1 MHGERD
7 SSCGFCN
14 GVAGVLCCPSLRLI
28 HILCQWCCLQTTVIF
43 QTAVL
48 QATSSK
54 GGKKRN
60 YHRHESS
67 IASSRVLG
75 IHFSVWKLSFLR
87 HFNQVQVLERKNMK
101 VPISRS
107 FLALCQLFIIC
118 EMADVAHGYYR
129 TQRRFSDDVDWSYT
143 ETLNQNSWGKRYPS
157 CNSAKQSPI
166 NIDEGF
172 TQVSVNFQKLKFE
185 GWEKET
191 SETTYIHNNGK
202 TVEIN
207 LNDDYYVS
215 GGGLKTR
222 YKAGKIAFH
231 WGKCNASSDGSE
243 HSLEGHKFPLEM
255 QVFCFEAEKF
265 EDIEDAMKDNGRLT
279 ALSILF
285 EIGLE
290 DNENYNA
297 IINGVNSVSRF
308 GKNAALEP
316 FSMLSLL
323 PNSTDKYYIYNGS
336 LTTPPCTEKVE
347 WIVFKDT
354 VSISEIQLEMFC
366 EVLTMQQAGYAMLMD
381 YLLNNFREL
390 QYQYTGQVF
399 SSYTG
404 KEEIHT
410 SICSSEPQN
419 VQADPKN
426 YTSILVMWERPRAV
440 YDSFIERYA
449 VFYQRLEGEDQTKH
463 EHLTDGDQDMGA
475 IINDLTDN
483 ASYVVQV
490 VAVCSNGLYGRHSDQ
505 LIVDMPLDDPEID
518 PVIDFSD
525 TEDATDESEVTNV
538 VSEKTETVRP
548 TTVAHESEKKTRSN
562 NAVTKDYS
570 VESYVEVNTKNTPE
584 TEETY
589 SLASETSATD
599 RLAVFYPQTKTVTS
613 AAEQD
618 ITFTEPG
625 EMLEGYDTSTS
636 FQHEDDI
643 FTDTETGPQATAI
656 SPPKFTT
663 TSPDANAMPYVME
676 VSEDIE
682 TPSTHDA
689 VGMFPV
695 NLNNTVVTAIYPED
709 VANSASYEISPKTAP
724 PVSSDVPSGGEIYY
738 SPTRDEDTRHVSTPY
753 TSGEMVFQG
762 TSFPKSS
769 LSPTSEVLLYSTSS
783 GPGVQQPSTSA
794 GSDVLSQ
801 TTQPVFNGEISL
813 QTTSG
818 SLLSDIFLHSDP
830 ALIDTQMLNQATP
843 VASDY
848 PSSLHVTPVFPSV
861 DLLLQP
867 TLPSSRDVLSE
878 SHTAP
883 TVDLF
888 LTSIGFSQRDVFQQA
903 TPEADRVPLHAT
915 LMLSDGDL
923 FLQPTLTFSSS
934 MSSAQATLA
943 LTETSVFDSKT
954 ETFSKSKIGSSDSVL
969 SHATSM
975 TKADTLLMPTLT
987 LSSDT
992 RPLQTLPDSPGTS
1005 LLFSDSDWRFLQVTK
1020 SFTSASEHKTAMFSS
1035 FDSPL
1040 KSVPL
1045 SSDVT
1050 LTVATPT
1057 FTDRELLVSSAVGSS
1072 ESQIV
1077 GQTNHALVYAES
1089 VLTGD
1094 MFSQLPHAS
1103 KGVTLLQVPVFTS
1116 ILKLTTPDSTRVL
1129 HTDSRNQIN
1138 PSHYSSTPFLLQDTL
1153 LPYSSDT
1160 ASLMGHVA
1168 ATDALAD
1175 STANFSDSS
1184 PNDASAGPAT
1194 LALQP
1199 MLSLQ
1204 TVFSTSIE
1212 LLLQGTSVTLSTEE
1226 LLQAPIFTLNSKA
1239 VLDPVS
1245 TLSSDTVPH
1254 VSDRGLKDSE
1264 AFLHDASTGVFS
1276 QMYSTVV
1283 PDVKYQASTLHATSP
1298 PTIGSVPP
1306 APCKCVSSCR
1316 VLIEDPAQNA
1326 AGVTSADGSVWFAL
1340 SDSIIHRQPT
1350 SYQTV
1355 WQHYSTP
1362 GSLLHELPIVS
1373 TPVLSIEDVSVLPT
1387 KYLGT
1392 VSSISSLGKNEVF
1405 SSDVPAPVFP
1415 VSELHLSVDSV
1426 SDTHISITAATANC
1440 KSPITLISLATPSYP
1455 HSVLS
1460 ATVSPDIELTPPV
1473 TEDDQ
1478 FVSNASSP
1486 TLELEQEKARQ
1497 TATTTRD
1504 QSRQNVTSE
1513 LITRSYAK
1521 MATSKALAT
1530 LDPTLNEN
1538 YDLKLTLAS
1547 DTLYGKQH
1555 SSPFPFENDD
1565 RFEEK
1570 STTKDS
1576 TTWTL
1581 GNTDEESGSGQ
1592 GTSESLNDNETSS
1605 DFSIPDYTDRESE
1618 GTADAEASNSSH
1630 ESRIGFAE
1638 SVEKEKRAIVPLLVV
1653 SSLTFLCLMVL
1664 VGILIYWRKCFQT
1677 AHFYLEDNTSPRVI
1691 TTPST
1696 PILPNSDDVE
1706 AIPVKKFPKHVADL
1720 HNTNRFTEEFGILK
1734 ELYEEIQ
1741 NCTVDLGITSDNSNH
1756 PDNKNKNRYIN
1767 IVAYDHSRVKLAPLL
1782 EKDGSHSDYINA
1794 NYVDGFNRQK
1804 AYIAAQGPLKS
1815 TAEDFW
1821 RMIWEHN
1828 VGVIVMIT
1836 NLVEKGRRKCDQY
1849 WPLENNEEY
1858 GCFLVSVKSTKA
1870 MAYYTQRHFTVR
1882 NTKIKKG
1889 SQKGRHI
1896 ERTVIQY
1903 HYTQWPDM
1911 GVPEY
1916 TLPVLTFVQKSSA
1929 ARTTEMGP
1937 VVVHCSAGVGRTG
1950 TFIVL
1955 DSMLQQ
1961 IKNQGSVNIL
1971 GFLKHIRTQRNYL
1984 VQTEEQYVFIH
1995 DTLVEAILSKET
2007 EVAASHIHS
2016 YVNTLL
2022 TPGPSGKT
2030 RLEKQFKFLS
2040 QPNAKQCDYSTALK
2054 QCNRDKNR
2062 SASLIPVERSRV
2074 ILPSESGEGTDY
2086 INASY
2091 IMGYH
2096 QSSEFIITQQP
2107 LSNTTKDFWR
2117 MIWDHNAQIIVM
2129 LPDNQSLAEG
2139 ECVYWPSK
2147 EEPMSCET
2155 FTVTLI
2161 GEDHVCLSN
2170 EEKLVVQDFILEATQ
2185 DDYVL
2190 EVRQYQSPKWP
2201 NPDSPMSK
2209 TFELIN
2215 LIKEEAVTRDG
2226 PMIVHDG
2233 YGGITAGTFCAL
2245 TTLVHQLENENS
2257 VDVYQVAKMINLMRP
2272 GVFTDIDQ
2280 YQFLYNAILSLVNT
2294 REDEKAILSAD
2305 NNGTILGDGSN
2316 TAESLE
2322 SLV

>member
-1 MHGERD
+1 
-7 SSCGFCN
+7 
-14 GVAGVLCCPSLRLI
+14 
-28 HILCQWCCLQTTVIF
+28 
-43 QTAVL
+43 
-48 QATSSK
+48 
-54 GGKKRN
+54 
-60 YHRHESS
+60 
-67 IASSRVLG
+67 
-75 IHFSVWKLSFLR
+75 
-87 HFNQVQVLERKNMK
+87 MK
-101 VPISRS
+101 VSISRS
-107 FLALCQLFIIC
+107 FLALCQLLIIC

-143 ETLNQNSWGKRYPS
+143 ETLNQNNWGKRYPS
-157 CNSAKQSPI
+157 CNGAMQSPI
-166 NIDEGF
+166 NIEEDF
-172 TQVSVNFQKLKFE
+172 TQVNVNFQKLKFE

-191 SETTYIHNNGK
+191 SETAYIHNNGK

-231 WGKCNASSDGSE
+231 WGRCNASSDGSE

-255 QVFCFEAEKF
+255 QVFCFEEGAF
-265 EDIEDAMKDNGRLT
+265 ENIEDAMKDNGKLT

-297 IINGVNSVSRF
+297 VINGVNSVSRF

-323 PNSTDKYYIYNGS
+323 PNSTDKYYMYNGS

-354 VSISEIQLEMFC
+354 VTISEIQLEMFC

-381 YLLNNFREL
+381 YLQNNFREL
-390 QYQYTGQVF
+390 QYQYRGQVF

-404 KEEIHT
+404 KEEVHASADGRT
-410 SICSSEPQN
+410 NENHYEEFCSSEPQN
-419 VQADPKN
+419 VQADTKN

-475 IINDLTDN
+475 IINDLTHN
-483 ASYVVQV
+483 TSYVIQV
-490 VAVCSNGLYGRHSDQ
+490 VAVCSNAQYGKHSDQ
-505 LIVDMPLDDPEID
+505 LIVDIPLDDPEID
-518 PVIDFSD
+518 PVIDFND
-525 TEDATDESEVTNV
+525 TEDATDEFETTSDTPVTNTENLPNV

-548 TTVAHESEKKTRSN
+548 TTAAYESEKKTRSN
-562 NAVTKDYS
+562 NVVTKDYS
-570 VESYVEVNTKNTPE
+570 VESYVEVSTRNAPE

-589 SLASETSATD
+589 SLTSETSATD

-613 AAEQD
+613 PAEED
-618 ITFTEPG
+618 IPFTEPG

-636 FQHEDDI
+636 FQHEDYI
-643 FTDTETGPQATAI
+643 FTDAETGPQATTI
-656 SPPKFTT
+656 SLPKFTT
-663 TSPDANAMPYVME
+663 TSPDANATPYVTE
-676 VSEDIE
+676 ASEDIE
-682 TPSTHDA
+682 TPSTQDA

-695 NLNNTVVTAIYPED
+695 NLNNTVVTANYSED
-709 VANSASYEISPKTAP
+709 EANYTSYEISPKTTDFDGDTFGNATAP
-724 PVSSDVPSGGEIYY
+724 PVSSEVPSGGEIRY
-738 SPTRDEDTRHVSTPY
+738 SDTRDEDTRYVTTPY
-753 TSGEMVFQG
+753 TSGEIVFQG

-769 LSPTSEVLLYSTSS
+769 LSPTSEVLLYSTSL

-794 GSDVLSQ
+794 ASEVLSQ
-801 TTQPVFNGEISL
+801 TTQPVFNG
-813 QTTSG
+813 
-818 SLLSDIFLHSDP
+818 
-830 ALIDTQMLNQATP
+830 
-843 VASDY
+843 
-848 PSSLHVTPVFPSV
+848 
-861 DLLLQP
+861 
-867 TLPSSRDVLSE
+867 
-878 SHTAP
+878 
-883 TVDLF
+883 
-888 LTSIGFSQRDVFQQA
+888 
-903 TPEADRVPLHAT
+903 
-915 LMLSDGDL
+915 
-923 FLQPTLTFSSS
+923 
-934 MSSAQATLA
+934 
-943 LTETSVFDSKT
+943 
-954 ETFSKSKIGSSDSVL
+954 
-969 SHATSM
+969 
-975 TKADTLLMPTLT
+975 
-987 LSSDT
+987 
-992 RPLQTLPDSPGTS
+992 
-1005 LLFSDSDWRFLQVTK
+1005 
-1020 SFTSASEHKTAMFSS
+1020 
-1035 FDSPL
+1035 
-1040 KSVPL
+1040 
-1045 SSDVT
+1045 
-1050 LTVATPT
+1050 
-1057 FTDRELLVSSAVGSS
+1057 
-1072 ESQIV
+1072 
-1077 GQTNHALVYAES
+1077 
-1089 VLTGD
+1089 
-1094 MFSQLPHAS
+1094 
-1103 KGVTLLQVPVFTS
+1103 
-1116 ILKLTTPDSTRVL
+1116 
-1129 HTDSRNQIN
+1129 
-1138 PSHYSSTPFLLQDTL
+1138 
-1153 LPYSSDT
+1153 
-1160 ASLMGHVA
+1160 
-1168 ATDALAD
+1168 
-1175 STANFSDSS
+1175 
-1184 PNDASAGPAT
+1184 
-1194 LALQP
+1194 
-1199 MLSLQ
+1199 
-1204 TVFSTSIE
+1204 VFSRMH
-1212 LLLQGTSVTLSTEE
+1212 
-1226 LLQAPIFTLNSKA
+1226 F
-1239 VLDPVS
+1239 
-1245 TLSSDTVPH
+1245 
-1254 VSDRGLKDSE
+1254 
-1264 AFLHDASTGVFS
+1264 
-1276 QMYSTVV
+1276 TVV
-1283 PDVKYQASTLHATSP
+1283 PDVKYQAAKLHTTSP
-1298 PTIGSVPP
+1298 PTPGNVPP
-1306 APCKCVSSCR
+1306 APCKCVSSCH
-1316 VLIEDPAQNA
+1316 VLIEDQAQSA
-1326 AGVTSADGSVWFAL
+1326 TGETSADGSVWFAV

-1350 SYQTV
+1350 SYQTA
-1355 WQHYSTP
+1355 WQHYSAATQLP
-1362 GSLLHELPIVS
+1362 PSSLPYGLPVDS
-1373 TPVLSIEDVSVLPT
+1373 TPVLSFEDVSVLPT

-1392 VSSISSLGKNEVF
+1392 ADSISSLGKNEVF
-1405 SSDVPAPVFP
+1405 PSDVRAPVFP
-1415 VSELHLSVDSV
+1415 VSEFHLSVDSDR
-1426 SDTHISITAATANC
+1426 DTYLSITAATANS
-1440 KSPITLISLATPSYP
+1440 KSPMTLISLATPSYP

-1460 ATVSPDIELTPPV
+1460 PTVNPDIELRPPV

-1478 FVSNASSP
+1478 FVSSASSP
-1486 TLELEQEKARQ
+1486 TLDKDSQEELEQEQARQ
-1497 TATTTRD
+1497 TSTTTRD
-1504 QSRQNVTSE
+1504 QSSQNVTSG
-1513 LITRSYAK
+1513 LITRPYAK
-1521 MATSKALAT
+1521 TTTGKALAT
-1530 LDPTLNEN
+1530 SDPTLTEN
-1538 YDLKLTLAS
+1538 YDLKLTPAS
-1547 DTLYGKQH
+1547 DTPYGKQH
-1555 SSPFPFENDD
+1555 SSSFPFENDNQTD

-1605 DFSIPDYTDRESE
+1605 DFSIPDYTDRDSE
-1618 GTADAEASNSSH
+1618 GTPDAEASNSSH
-1630 ESRIGFAE
+1630 ESRIGLAE
-1638 SVEKEKRAIVPLLVV
+1638 SVEKEKRAIFPLVV
-1653 SSLTFLCLMVL
+1653 VSTLTFLCLMVL
-1664 VGILIYWRKCFQT
+1664 VGILLYWRKCFQT
-1677 AHFYLEDNTSPRVI
+1677 AHFYLEDNTSPKVI

-1696 PILPNSDDVE
+1696 PILPVSDDVE

-1720 HNTNRFTEEFGILK
+1720 HNTNRFTEEFEILK

-1741 NCTVDLGITSDNSNH
+1741 TCTVDLGITSDNSNH
-1756 PDNKNKNRYIN
+1756 PNNKNKNRYVN
-1767 IVAYDHSRVKLAPLL
+1767 IVAYDHSRVKLAPL

-1794 NYVDGFNRQK
+1794 NYVDGFNKQK

-1858 GCFLVSVKSTKA
+1858 GCFLVTVKSTKA
-1870 MAYYTQRHFTVR
+1870 MACYTQRHFTVR

-1929 ARTTEMGP
+1929 ARTTDMGP

-1961 IKNQGSVNIL
+1961 IKNQGSVNVL

-2007 EVAASHIHS
+2007 EVAASHIHA

-2040 QPNAKQCDYSTALK
+2040 QPNVKECDYSTALK

-2062 SASLIPVERSRV
+2062 SASLIPLERSRV
-2074 ILPSESGEGTDY
+2074 SLPSVSGEGTDY
-2086 INASY
+2086 INASS

-2096 QSSEFIITQQP
+2096 QSTEFIITQQP
-2107 LSNTTKDFWR
+2107 LPNTTKDFWR

-2129 LPDNQSLAEG
+2129 LPDNLAED
-2139 ECVYWPSK
+2139 ECVYWPGK

-2155 FTVTLI
+2155 FTVTLV

-2170 EEKLVVQDFILEATQ
+2170 EEELVVQDFILEATQ

-2201 NPDSPMSK
+2201 DPDSPMSK

-2280 YQFLYNAILSLVNT
+2280 YQFLYKAILSLVDT

-2316 TAESLE
+2316 ATESLE

>member
-1 MHGERD
+1 
-7 SSCGFCN
+7 
-14 GVAGVLCCPSLRLI
+14 
-28 HILCQWCCLQTTVIF
+28 
-43 QTAVL
+43 
-48 QATSSK
+48 
-54 GGKKRN
+54 
-60 YHRHESS
+60 
-67 IASSRVLG
+67 
-75 IHFSVWKLSFLR
+75 
-87 HFNQVQVLERKNMK
+87 MK
-101 VPISRS
+101 VLISRS

-118 EMADVAHGYYR
+118 EMADLAHGYYR

-143 ETLNQNSWGKRYPS
+143 ETLNQNNWGKRYPS

-166 NIDEGF
+166 NIDEDF
-172 TQVSVNFQKLKFE
+172 TQVNVNFQKLKFE

-231 WGKCNASSDGSE
+231 WGKCNATSDGSE

-255 QVFCFEAEKF
+255 QVFCFEADTF
-265 EDIEDAMKDNGRLT
+265 ENIEDAMKDNGRLT

-297 IINGVNSVSRF
+297 VINGVDSVSRF

-323 PNSTDKYYIYNGS
+323 PNSTDKYYTYNGS

-381 YLLNNFREL
+381 YLQNNFREL

-404 KEEIHT
+404 KEEVHT
-410 SICSSEPQN
+410 SVCSSEPQN

-440 YDSFIERYA
+440 YESFIERYA
-449 VFYQRLEGEDQTKH
+449 VFYQRLEGEHQTKH

-475 IINDLTDN
+475 IINDLMDN
-483 ASYVVQV
+483 ASYVIQV

-518 PVIDFSD
+518 PVIDFND
-525 TEDATDESEVTNV
+525 TEDATGEFEATNV
-538 VSEKTETVRP
+538 VTEKTETVRP
-548 TTVAHESEKKTRSN
+548 TTVAYESEKKTRSN

-570 VESYVEVNTKNTPE
+570 VESYVEVNTRNAPE

-589 SLASETSATD
+589 SLASETSPTD
-599 RLAVFYPQTKTVTS
+599 RLAVFYPETKTVTS
-613 AAEQD
+613 PAEKD
-618 ITFTEPG
+618 IIFTEPG
-625 EMLEGYDTSTS
+625 KMLEGYDTSTS
-636 FQHEDDI
+636 FQYEDDI
-643 FTDTETGPQATAI
+643 FTDAETGPQATTI
-656 SPPKFTT
+656 SLPKFTR
-663 TSPDANAMPYVME
+663 TSPDANVMPYVTE
-676 VSEDIE
+676 ASEDIE
-682 TPSTHDA
+682 TPVTQDA

-695 NLNNTVVTAIYPED
+695 NLNNTVVTDIYSED
-709 VANSASYEISPKTAP
+709 VANSTSYEISPKTTDFEGDTFVNTTAP
-724 PVSSDVPSGGEIYY
+724 PVSSDVSSGGEIRY
-738 SPTRDEDTRHVSTPY
+738 SDTRDEDTHHVTTPY

-762 TSFPKSS
+762 TSFPKGS

-783 GPGVQQPSTSA
+783 GPGVQQPSSSA
-794 GSDVLSQ
+794 GSEVLSQ
-801 TTQPVFNGEISL
+801 TTQPVFNGEIPL

-818 SLLSDIFLHSDP
+818 SPLSDIFLHSDP
-830 ALIDTQMLNQATP
+830 ALFDSQMLNQATP

-848 PSSLHVTPVFPSV
+848 PSSLHVTPVLPSV

-883 TVDLF
+883 TVDL
-888 LTSIGFSQRDVFQQA
+888 LLSSIGFSQRDVFQQA

-915 LMLSDGDL
+915 LKLSDGDL
-923 FLQPTLTFSSS
+923 FLQPTLAFSSS

-943 LTETSVFDSKT
+943 LTETSVFDSET
-954 ETFSKSKIGSSDSVL
+954 ETFSKSKMGSSDSVL
-969 SHATSM
+969 SHATSV
-975 TKADTLLMPTLT
+975 TKVDTLLMPTLT

-1020 SFTSASEHKTAMFSS
+1020 SFTSAAEYETAMFSS

-1040 KSVPL
+1040 QSIPL

-1057 FTDRELLVSSAVGSS
+1057 FTDRESLVSSAVGSS

-1094 MFSQLPHAS
+1094 MFSQLPRAS
-1103 KGVTLLQVPVFTS
+1103 KA
-1116 ILKLTTPDSTRVL
+1116 LTTPDSTHVF
-1129 HTDSRNQIN
+1129 HTDSRTQIN

-1160 ASLMGHVA
+1160 AASQVGHVT
-1168 ATDALAD
+1168 ATYAPAD
-1175 STANFSDSS
+1175 STGNFSDSS
-1184 PNDASAGPAT
+1184 PNDASAGTAT

-1199 MLSLQ
+1199 MLSFQ

-1212 LLLQGTSVTLSTEE
+1212 QLLQWTSVTLSTEE
-1226 LLQAPIFTLNSKA
+1226 LLQAPFFTLNSKA
-1239 VLDPVS
+1239 LLDPAS
-1245 TLSSDTVPH
+1245 TLSSDTVSH

-1264 AFLHDASTGVFS
+1264 AFRHYASTGVFS
-1276 QMYSTVV
+1276 QMYFTVV
-1283 PDVKYQASTLHATSP
+1283 PDVKYQASKLHATSP
-1298 PTIGSVPP
+1298 PTIDNVPP
-1306 APCKCVSSCR
+1306 APYKCVSSCH
-1316 VLIEDPAQNA
+1316 VLIEDPAQSA
-1326 AGVTSADGSVWFAL
+1326 TGVTSADGSVWFAV

-1355 WQHYSTP
+1355 WPHYSTP
-1362 GSLLHELPIVS
+1362 GSLPHDRPIDS
-1373 TPVLSIEDVSVLPT
+1373 TPVLSIDDVSILPT
-1387 KYLGT
+1387 EYLGT
-1392 VSSISSLGKNEVF
+1392 EDSISSLGKNEVF
-1405 SSDVPAPVFP
+1405 SSNVPAPVFS
-1415 VSELHLSVDSV
+1415 VSELHLSVDSD
-1426 SDTHISITAATANC
+1426 SDTYISITAATAN
-1440 KSPITLISLATPSYP
+1440 SPITFISLATPSYP

-1460 ATVSPDIELTPPV
+1460 PTVSPDIESRPPV

-1478 FVSNASSP
+1478 FVSSASSP
-1486 TLELEQEKARQ
+1486 TLDIESQEELEQEQERQ
-1497 TATTTRD
+1497 TSTTTRD
-1504 QSRQNVTSE
+1504 QSSQNVTSK

-1521 MATSKALAT
+1521 MATTKALAT
-1530 LDPTLNEN
+1530 SDPMLNEN
-1538 YDLKLTLAS
+1538 YDLELTPAS

-1555 SSPFPFENDD
+1555 SSLFPFENDNQTN
-1565 RFEEK
+1565 RFKEK

-1605 DFSIPDYTDRESE
+1605 DFSIPDYTDRDSE
-1618 GTADAEASNSSH
+1618 EASNSSH
-1630 ESRIGFAE
+1630 ESRIGLAE
-1638 SVEKEKRAIVPLLVV
+1638 SVEKEKRAIVPLVVV
-1653 SSLTFLCLMVL
+1653 STLTFLCLMVL

-1696 PILPNSDDVE
+1696 PILPDSDDVE

-1720 HNTNRFTEEFGILK
+1720 HDTNRFTEEFEILK

-1741 NCTVDLGITSDNSNH
+1741 TCTVDLGITSDNSNH
-1756 PDNKNKNRYIN
+1756 PDNKNKNRYVN
-1767 IVAYDHSRVKLAPLL
+1767 IVAYDHSRVKLAPLF
-1782 EKDGSHSDYINA
+1782 EKDGRHSDYINA
-1794 NYVDGFNRQK
+1794 NYVDGFNKQK
-1804 AYIAAQGPLKS
+1804 AYIAAQGPMKS

-1870 MAYYTQRHFTVR
+1870 MACYTQRHFTVR

-1929 ARTTEMGP
+1929 ARTTDMGP

-1961 IKNQGSVNIL
+1961 IKNQGSVNVL

-1995 DTLVEAILSKET
+1995 DTLVEAILSKDT
-2007 EVAASHIHS
+2007 EVAASHIHA

-2030 RLEKQFKFLS
+2030 HLEKHFKFLS

-2062 SASLIPVERSRV
+2062 SASLIPMERSRV
-2074 ILPSESGEGTDY
+2074 SLPSVSGEGTDY

-2107 LSNTTKDFWR
+2107 LSNTIKDFWR

-2129 LPDNQSLAEG
+2129 LPDNQSLAED

-2170 EEKLVVQDFILEATQ
+2170 EEKLVVQDFVLEATQ

-2215 LIKEEAVTRDG
+2215 LIKEEAATRDG

-2257 VDVYQVAKMINLMRP
+2257 MDVYQVAKMINLMRP

-2280 YQFLYNAILSLVNT
+2280 YQFLYKAILSLVNT
-2294 REDEKAILSAD
+2294 REDEKAVLSAD
-2305 NNGTILGDGSN
+2305 NNGTILGDGN
-2316 TAESLE
+2316 NAAESLE

>member
-1 MHGERD
+1 M
-7 SSCGFCN
+7 
-14 GVAGVLCCPSLRLI
+14 
-28 HILCQWCCLQTTVIF
+28 
-43 QTAVL
+43 
-48 QATSSK
+48 
-54 GGKKRN
+54 
-60 YHRHESS
+60 
-67 IASSRVLG
+67 
-75 IHFSVWKLSFLR
+75 KLS
-87 HFNQVQVLERKNMK
+87 
-101 VPISRS
+101 ISRR
-107 FLALCQLFIIC
+107 FLALCQLLIIC
-118 EMADVAHGYYR
+118 EMADLAHGYYR

-143 ETLNQNSWGKRYPS
+143 ESLNQNNWGKRYPS

-166 NIDEGF
+166 NIDEDF
-172 TQVSVNFQKLKFE
+172 TQVNVNFQKLKFE

-231 WGKCNASSDGSE
+231 WGKCNATSDGSE

-255 QVFCFEAEKF
+255 QVFCFEADTF
-265 EDIEDAMKDNGRLT
+265 ENIEDAMKDNGKLT

-285 EIGLE
+285 EIGPE

-297 IINGVNSVSRF
+297 VMNGVDSVSRF

-323 PNSTDKYYIYNGS
+323 PNSTDKYYTYSGS

-381 YLLNNFREL
+381 YLQNNFREL
-390 QYQYTGQVF
+390 QYQYMGQVF

-404 KEEIHT
+404 KEEVHT
-410 SICSSEPQN
+410 SAEGRTNENHSEEFCSSEPQN

-449 VFYQRLEGEDQTKH
+449 VFYQRLEGEHQTKH

-483 ASYVVQV
+483 ASYVIQV
-490 VAVCSNGLYGRHSDQ
+490 VAVCLNGLYGRHSDQ

-518 PVIDFSD
+518 PVIDFND
-525 TEDATDESEVTNV
+525 TEDATDEFEAASDTPVTSAENRTNV

-548 TTVAHESEKKTRSN
+548 TTVAPESEKKTRPS

-570 VESYVEVNTKNTPE
+570 VESYVEVSTRNTPE

-599 RLAVFYPQTKTVTS
+599 RLADFYPETKTVTS
-613 AAEQD
+613 PTEKD

-625 EMLEGYDTSTS
+625 KMLEGYDTSTS

-643 FTDTETGPQATAI
+643 FTDAETGPQATTI
-656 SPPKFTT
+656 SLPKFTT
-663 TSPDANAMPYVME
+663 TISDANVTPYVTE
-676 VSEDIE
+676 ASEDIE
-682 TPSTHDA
+682 TPATQDA

-695 NLNNTVVTAIYPED
+695 NLNNTVVTDINSED
-709 VANSASYEISPKTAP
+709 VANSTSYEISPKTTDFEGDTFGNATAP
-724 PVSSDVPSGGEIYY
+724 LVSSEVPSDGEIRY
-738 SPTRDEDTRHVSTPY
+738 SDTRDEDTRHVTTPY

-762 TSFPKSS
+762 TSFPKGSF
-769 LSPTSEVLLYSTSS
+769 SPTSEVLLYSTSS

-794 GSDVLSQ
+794 GSEVLSQ
-801 TTQPVFNGEISL
+801 TTQPVFNGEIPL

-818 SLLSDIFLHSDP
+818 SPLSDIFLHSDP
-830 ALIDTQMLNQATP
+830 ALFDTQMLNQATP

-848 PSSLHVTPVFPSV
+848 PSSLHVTPVLPSV

-883 TVDLF
+883 TVDL
-888 LTSIGFSQRDVFQQA
+888 LLSSIGFSQRDVFQQA

-923 FLQPTLTFSSS
+923 FLQPTLAFSSS

-954 ETFSKSKIGSSDSVL
+954 ETFSKSKMGSSDSVL

-975 TKADTLLMPTLT
+975 TKVDTVLMPTLT

-992 RPLQTLPDSPGTS
+992 LPLQTLPDSPGTS

-1020 SFTSASEHKTAMFSS
+1020 SFTSATEHETAMFSS
-1035 FDSPL
+1035 FDSPVQ
-1040 KSVPL
+1040 SIPL

-1050 LTVATPT
+1050 LTVASPT
-1057 FTDRELLVSSAVGSS
+1057 FTGRESLVSYAVGSS

-1077 GQTNHALVYAES
+1077 GQTNHTLVYAES

-1094 MFSQLPHAS
+1094 MFSQLPRAS
-1103 KGVTLLQVPVFTS
+1103 KDVTLLQVPAFTS
-1116 ILKLTTPDSTRVL
+1116 VLKLTTPDSTHML
-1129 HTDSRNQIN
+1129 HTDSRTQIN

-1160 ASLMGHVA
+1160 ASQVGHVT

-1175 STANFSDSS
+1175 STGNFSDSS
-1184 PNDASAGPAT
+1184 PNDASAGTAT

-1199 MLSLQ
+1199 MLSLH
-1204 TVFSTSIE
+1204 TVFSTSTE
-1212 LLLQGTSVTLSTEE
+1212 QLFQGTSFTLSTEE
-1226 LLQAPIFTLNSKA
+1226 LLQAPIFTLNNKA
-1239 VLDPVS
+1239 LLDPAS
-1245 TLSSDTVPH
+1245 TLSSDTVSH
-1254 VSDRGLKDSE
+1254 VSDGGLKDSE

-1276 QMYSTVV
+1276 QMYFTVV
-1283 PDVKYQASTLHATSP
+1283 PDVKYQTSKLHATST
-1298 PTIGSVPP
+1298 PTIDNVPP
-1306 APCKCVSSCR
+1306 APCKCVSSCH
-1316 VLIEDPAQNA
+1316 VLIEDPAQSTT
-1326 AGVTSADGSVWFAL
+1326 GVTSADGSVWFAV
-1340 SDSIIHRQPT
+1340 SDSIIHRQAT

-1362 GSLLHELPIVS
+1362 VSLSHELPIDS
-1373 TPVLSIEDVSVLPT
+1373 TPVLSIDDVSILPT
-1387 KYLGT
+1387 EYLGT
-1392 VSSISSLGKNEVF
+1392 VDSISSLGKNEVF

-1415 VSELHLSVDSV
+1415 VSELHLSIDSD
-1426 SDTHISITAATANC
+1426 SDTYISITAATANS

-1455 HSVLS
+1455 YSVLS
-1460 ATVSPDIELTPPV
+1460 PTVSPDIESRPPV

-1478 FVSNASSP
+1478 FVSSASSP
-1486 TLELEQEKARQ
+1486 SLDIESQEELEQEQERQ
-1497 TATTTRD
+1497 TSTTTRN
-1504 QSRQNVTSE
+1504 QSSQNVTSE

-1521 MATSKALAT
+1521 TATTKALAT
-1530 LDPTLNEN
+1530 SDPTLNEN
-1538 YDLKLTLAS
+1538 YDLELTPAS
-1547 DTLYGKQH
+1547 DTLNGKQH
-1555 SSPFPFENDD
+1555 SSPFPFENDNQTD

-1605 DFSIPDYTDRESE
+1605 DFSIPDYTDRDSE

-1630 ESRIGFAE
+1630 ESRIGLAE
-1638 SVEKEKRAIVPLLVV
+1638 SVEKEKRAIVPLVVV
-1653 SSLTFLCLMVL
+1653 STLTFLCLMVL

-1691 TTPST
+1691 TIPST
-1696 PILPNSDDVE
+1696 PILPDSDDVE
-1706 AIPVKKFPKHVADL
+1706 AIPVKNFPKHVADL
-1720 HNTNRFTEEFGILK
+1720 HDTNRFTEEFEILK

-1741 NCTVDLGITSDNSNH
+1741 TCTVDLGITSDNSNH
-1756 PDNKNKNRYIN
+1756 PDNKNKNRYVN

-1782 EKDGSHSDYINA
+1782 EKDGKHSDYINA
-1794 NYVDGFNRQK
+1794 NYVDGFNKQK

-1870 MAYYTQRHFTVR
+1870 MACYTQRHFTVR

-1929 ARTTEMGP
+1929 ARTTDMGP

-2007 EVAASHIHS
+2007 EVAASHIHA

-2030 RLEKQFKFLS
+2030 HLEKQFKFLS

-2054 QCNRDKNR
+2054 QCNREKNR
-2062 SASLIPVERSRV
+2062 SASLIPIERSRV
-2074 ILPSESGEGTDY
+2074 SLPTVSGEGTDY
-2086 INASY
+2086 INASS

-2107 LSNTTKDFWR
+2107 LPNTIKDFWR
-2117 MIWDHNAQIIVM
+2117 MIWDRNAQIIVM
-2129 LPDNQSLAEG
+2129 LPDNQSLAED
-2139 ECVYWPSK
+2139 ECVYWPNK

-2215 LIKEEAVTRDG
+2215 LIKEEVATRDG

-2245 TTLVHQLENENS
+2245 TTVVHQLENENS

-2280 YQFLYNAILSLVNT
+2280 YQFLYKATLSLVNT

-2316 TAESLE
+2316 AAESLE

>member
-1 MHGERD
+1 MGSVASPVDFAMVSRWCCVKKC
-7 SSCGFCN
+7 CGRRTF
-14 GVAGVLCCPSLRLI
+14 VFIPLSFTD
-28 HILCQWCCLQTTVIF
+28 CQCCCLQITVIL
-43 QTAVL
+43 QTAIL
-48 QATSSK
+48 HATASK
-54 GGKKRN
+54 REKRK

-75 IHFSVWKLSFLR
+75 IRFSFCKLSFFR
-87 HFNQVQVLERKNMK
+87 NFNQVQFLERKNMK
-101 VPISRS
+101 VLISSS

-118 EMADVAHGYYR
+118 EMADLAHGYYR

-143 ETLNQNSWGKRYPS
+143 ETLNQNNWGKRYPS

-166 NIDEGF
+166 NIDEDF
-172 TQVSVNFQKLKFE
+172 TQVNVNFQKLKFE

-215 GGGLKTR
+215 GGSLKTR

-255 QVFCFEAEKF
+255 QVFCFEADTF
-265 EDIEDAMKDNGRLT
+265 ENIEDAMKDNGRLT

-297 IINGVNSVSRF
+297 VINGVNSVSRF

-323 PNSTDKYYIYNGS
+323 PNSTDKYYTYNGS

-381 YLLNNFREL
+381 YLQNNFREL

-404 KEEIHT
+404 KEEVHT
-410 SICSSEPQN
+410 SVCSSEPQN

-440 YDSFIERYA
+440 YESFIERYA
-449 VFYQRLEGEDQTKH
+449 VFYQRLEGEHQTKH

-475 IINDLTDN
+475 IINDLMDN
-483 ASYVVQV
+483 ASYVIQV
-490 VAVCSNGLYGRHSDQ
+490 VAVCSNGLYGRNSDQ
-505 LIVDMPLDDPEID
+505 MIVDMPLDDPEID
-518 PVIDFSD
+518 PVIDFND
-525 TEDATDESEVTNV
+525 TEDATDESEATNV

-548 TTVAHESEKKTRSN
+548 TTVAYESEKKTRSN

-570 VESYVEVNTKNTPE
+570 VESYVEVNTRNAPE

-599 RLAVFYPQTKTVTS
+599 RLAVFYPETKTVTS
-613 AAEQD
+613 PAEKD
-618 ITFTEPG
+618 ITFTKPG
-625 EMLEGYDTSTS
+625 KMLEGYDTSTS
-636 FQHEDDI
+636 FQYEDDI
-643 FTDTETGPQATAI
+643 FTDAETGPQATTI
-656 SPPKFTT
+656 SLPKFTM
-663 TSPDANAMPYVME
+663 TSPDANVTPYVTE
-676 VSEDIE
+676 ASEDIE
-682 TPSTHDA
+682 TPATQDA

-695 NLNNTVVTAIYPED
+695 NLNNTVVTDIYSED
-709 VANSASYEISPKTAP
+709 VANSTSYEISPKTTDFEGDTFVNTTAP
-724 PVSSDVPSGGEIYY
+724 PVSSDASSGGEIRY
-738 SPTRDEDTRHVSTPY
+738 SDTRDEDTRHVTAPY

-762 TSFPKSS
+762 TSFPKGS

-783 GPGVQQPSTSA
+783 GPGVQQPTASA
-794 GSDVLSQ
+794 GSEVLSQ
-801 TTQPVFNGEISL
+801 TTQPVFN
-813 QTTSG
+813 
-818 SLLSDIFLHSDP
+818 
-830 ALIDTQMLNQATP
+830 
-843 VASDY
+843 
-848 PSSLHVTPVFPSV
+848 
-861 DLLLQP
+861 
-867 TLPSSRDVLSE
+867 
-878 SHTAP
+878 
-883 TVDLF
+883 
-888 LTSIGFSQRDVFQQA
+888 
-903 TPEADRVPLHAT
+903 
-915 LMLSDGDL
+915 
-923 FLQPTLTFSSS
+923 
-934 MSSAQATLA
+934 
-943 LTETSVFDSKT
+943 
-954 ETFSKSKIGSSDSVL
+954 
-969 SHATSM
+969 
-975 TKADTLLMPTLT
+975 
-987 LSSDT
+987 
-992 RPLQTLPDSPGTS
+992 
-1005 LLFSDSDWRFLQVTK
+1005 
-1020 SFTSASEHKTAMFSS
+1020 
-1035 FDSPL
+1035 
-1040 KSVPL
+1040 
-1045 SSDVT
+1045 
-1050 LTVATPT
+1050 
-1057 FTDRELLVSSAVGSS
+1057 
-1072 ESQIV
+1072 
-1077 GQTNHALVYAES
+1077 
-1089 VLTGD
+1089 
-1094 MFSQLPHAS
+1094 
-1103 KGVTLLQVPVFTS
+1103 
-1116 ILKLTTPDSTRVL
+1116 
-1129 HTDSRNQIN
+1129 
-1138 PSHYSSTPFLLQDTL
+1138 
-1153 LPYSSDT
+1153 
-1160 ASLMGHVA
+1160 
-1168 ATDALAD
+1168 
-1175 STANFSDSS
+1175 
-1184 PNDASAGPAT
+1184 
-1194 LALQP
+1194 
-1199 MLSLQ
+1199 
-1204 TVFSTSIE
+1204 
-1212 LLLQGTSVTLSTEE
+1212 
-1226 LLQAPIFTLNSKA
+1226 
-1239 VLDPVS
+1239 
-1245 TLSSDTVPH
+1245 
-1254 VSDRGLKDSE
+1254 
-1264 AFLHDASTGVFS
+1264 
-1276 QMYSTVV
+1276 
-1283 PDVKYQASTLHATSP
+1283 
-1298 PTIGSVPP
+1298 
-1306 APCKCVSSCR
+1306 
-1316 VLIEDPAQNA
+1316 
-1326 AGVTSADGSVWFAL
+1326 
-1340 SDSIIHRQPT
+1340 
-1350 SYQTV
+1350 
-1355 WQHYSTP
+1355 
-1362 GSLLHELPIVS
+1362 
-1373 TPVLSIEDVSVLPT
+1373 
-1387 KYLGT
+1387 
-1392 VSSISSLGKNEVF
+1392 
-1405 SSDVPAPVFP
+1405 
-1415 VSELHLSVDSV
+1415 
-1426 SDTHISITAATANC
+1426 AATAN
-1440 KSPITLISLATPSYP
+1440 SPITLISLATPSYP

-1460 ATVSPDIELTPPV
+1460 PTVSPDIDSRPPV

-1478 FVSNASSP
+1478 FVSSASSP
-1486 TLELEQEKARQ
+1486 TLDIESQEELEQEQERQ
-1497 TATTTRD
+1497 TYTTTRD
-1504 QSRQNVTSE
+1504 QSTENVTSE

-1521 MATSKALAT
+1521 TATTKALAT
-1530 LDPTLNEN
+1530 SDPTLNEN
-1538 YDLKLTLAS
+1538 YDLELTPAS

-1555 SSPFPFENDD
+1555 SSPFPFENDNQTD
-1565 RFEEK
+1565 RFKEK
-1570 STTKDS
+1570 STPKDS

-1605 DFSIPDYTDRESE
+1605 DFSIPDYTDRDSE

-1630 ESRIGFAE
+1630 ESRIGLAE
-1638 SVEKEKRAIVPLLVV
+1638 SVEKEKRAIVPLVVV
-1653 SSLTFLCLMVL
+1653 STLTFLCLMVL

-1677 AHFYLEDNTSPRVI
+1677 AHFYLDDNTSPRVI

-1696 PILPNSDDVE
+1696 PILPDSDDVE

-1720 HNTNRFTEEFGILK
+1720 HDTNRFTEEFEILK

-1741 NCTVDLGITSDNSNH
+1741 TCTVDLGITSDNSNH
-1756 PDNKNKNRYIN
+1756 PDNKNKNRYVN

-1782 EKDGSHSDYINA
+1782 QKDGRHSDYINA
-1794 NYVDGFNRQK
+1794 NYVDGFNKQK
-1804 AYIAAQGPLKS
+1804 AYIAAQGPMKS

-1870 MAYYTQRHFTVR
+1870 MACYTQRHFTVR

-1929 ARTTEMGP
+1929 ARTTDMGP

-1961 IKNQGSVNIL
+1961 IKNQGSVNVL

-2007 EVAASHIHS
+2007 EVAASHIHA

-2030 RLEKQFKFLS
+2030 HLEKQFKFLS

-2062 SASLIPVERSRV
+2062 SASLIPMERSRV
-2074 ILPSESGEGTDY
+2074 SLPSVSGEGTDY

-2107 LSNTTKDFWR
+2107 LPNTIKDFWR

-2129 LPDNQSLAEG
+2129 LPDNQSLAED

-2170 EEKLVVQDFILEATQ
+2170 EEKLVVQDFVLEATQ

-2215 LIKEEAVTRDG
+2215 LIKEEAATRDG

-2257 VDVYQVAKMINLMRP
+2257 MDVYQVAKMINLMRP

-2280 YQFLYNAILSLVNT
+2280 YQFLYKAILSLVNT

-2305 NNGTILGDGSN
+2305 NNGTILGDGN
-2316 TAESLE
+2316 NAAESLE

>member
-1 MHGERD
+1 
-7 SSCGFCN
+7 
-14 GVAGVLCCPSLRLI
+14 
-28 HILCQWCCLQTTVIF
+28 
-43 QTAVL
+43 
-48 QATSSK
+48 
-54 GGKKRN
+54 
-60 YHRHESS
+60 
-67 IASSRVLG
+67 
-75 IHFSVWKLSFLR
+75 
-87 HFNQVQVLERKNMK
+87 MK
-101 VPISRS
+101 VLISSS

-118 EMADVAHGYYR
+118 EMADLAHGYYR

-143 ETLNQNSWGKRYPS
+143 ETLNQNNWGKRYPS

-166 NIDEGF
+166 NIDEDF
-172 TQVSVNFQKLKFE
+172 TQVNVNFQKLKFE

-215 GGGLKTR
+215 GGSLKTR

-255 QVFCFEAEKF
+255 QVFCFEADTF
-265 EDIEDAMKDNGRLT
+265 ENIEDAMKDNGRLT

-297 IINGVNSVSRF
+297 VINGVNSVSRF

-323 PNSTDKYYIYNGS
+323 PNSTDKYYTYNGS

-381 YLLNNFREL
+381 YLQNNFREL

-404 KEEIHT
+404 KEEVHT
-410 SICSSEPQN
+410 SVCSSEPQN
-419 VQADPKN
+419 VQAEPKN

-440 YDSFIERYA
+440 YESFIERYA
-449 VFYQRLEGEDQTKH
+449 VFYQRLEGEHQTKH
-463 EHLTDGDQDMGA
+463 EHLTDGDQDMGV
-475 IINDLTDN
+475 IINDLMDN
-483 ASYVVQV
+483 ASYVIQV

-505 LIVDMPLDDPEID
+505 MIVDMPVDDPEID
-518 PVIDFSD
+518 PVIDFND
-525 TEDATDESEVTNV
+525 TEDATDESEATNV

-548 TTVAHESEKKTRSN
+548 TTVAYESEKKTRSN

-570 VESYVEVNTKNTPE
+570 VESYVEVNTRNAPE

-599 RLAVFYPQTKTVTS
+599 RLAVFYPETKTVTS
-613 AAEQD
+613 PAEKD

-625 EMLEGYDTSTS
+625 KMLEGYDTSTS
-636 FQHEDDI
+636 FQYEDEF
-643 FTDTETGPQATAI
+643 FTDAETGPQATTI

-663 TSPDANAMPYVME
+663 TSPDTNVTPYVTE
-676 VSEDIE
+676 ASEDIE
-682 TPSTHDA
+682 TPATQDA

-695 NLNNTVVTAIYPED
+695 NLNNTVVTDIYSED
-709 VANSASYEISPKTAP
+709 VANSTSYEISPKTTDFEGDTFVNTTAP
-724 PVSSDVPSGGEIYY
+724 PVSSDVSTGGEIRY
-738 SPTRDEDTRHVSTPY
+738 SDTRDEDTRHVTAPY

-762 TSFPKSS
+762 TSFPKGS

-783 GPGVQQPSTSA
+783 GPGVQQPTASA
-794 GSDVLSQ
+794 GSEVLSQ
-801 TTQPVFNGEISL
+801 TTQPVFN
-813 QTTSG
+813 
-818 SLLSDIFLHSDP
+818 
-830 ALIDTQMLNQATP
+830 
-843 VASDY
+843 
-848 PSSLHVTPVFPSV
+848 
-861 DLLLQP
+861 
-867 TLPSSRDVLSE
+867 
-878 SHTAP
+878 
-883 TVDLF
+883 
-888 LTSIGFSQRDVFQQA
+888 
-903 TPEADRVPLHAT
+903 
-915 LMLSDGDL
+915 
-923 FLQPTLTFSSS
+923 
-934 MSSAQATLA
+934 
-943 LTETSVFDSKT
+943 
-954 ETFSKSKIGSSDSVL
+954 
-969 SHATSM
+969 
-975 TKADTLLMPTLT
+975 
-987 LSSDT
+987 
-992 RPLQTLPDSPGTS
+992 
-1005 LLFSDSDWRFLQVTK
+1005 
-1020 SFTSASEHKTAMFSS
+1020 
-1035 FDSPL
+1035 
-1040 KSVPL
+1040 
-1045 SSDVT
+1045 
-1050 LTVATPT
+1050 
-1057 FTDRELLVSSAVGSS
+1057 
-1072 ESQIV
+1072 
-1077 GQTNHALVYAES
+1077 
-1089 VLTGD
+1089 
-1094 MFSQLPHAS
+1094 
-1103 KGVTLLQVPVFTS
+1103 
-1116 ILKLTTPDSTRVL
+1116 
-1129 HTDSRNQIN
+1129 
-1138 PSHYSSTPFLLQDTL
+1138 
-1153 LPYSSDT
+1153 
-1160 ASLMGHVA
+1160 
-1168 ATDALAD
+1168 
-1175 STANFSDSS
+1175 
-1184 PNDASAGPAT
+1184 
-1194 LALQP
+1194 
-1199 MLSLQ
+1199 
-1204 TVFSTSIE
+1204 
-1212 LLLQGTSVTLSTEE
+1212 
-1226 LLQAPIFTLNSKA
+1226 
-1239 VLDPVS
+1239 
-1245 TLSSDTVPH
+1245 
-1254 VSDRGLKDSE
+1254 
-1264 AFLHDASTGVFS
+1264 
-1276 QMYSTVV
+1276 
-1283 PDVKYQASTLHATSP
+1283 
-1298 PTIGSVPP
+1298 
-1306 APCKCVSSCR
+1306 
-1316 VLIEDPAQNA
+1316 
-1326 AGVTSADGSVWFAL
+1326 
-1340 SDSIIHRQPT
+1340 
-1350 SYQTV
+1350 
-1355 WQHYSTP
+1355 
-1362 GSLLHELPIVS
+1362 
-1373 TPVLSIEDVSVLPT
+1373 
-1387 KYLGT
+1387 
-1392 VSSISSLGKNEVF
+1392 
-1405 SSDVPAPVFP
+1405 
-1415 VSELHLSVDSV
+1415 
-1426 SDTHISITAATANC
+1426 AATAN
-1440 KSPITLISLATPSYP
+1440 SPITLISLATPSYP

-1460 ATVSPDIELTPPV
+1460 PTVSPDIDSRPPV

-1478 FVSNASSP
+1478 FLSSASSP
-1486 TLELEQEKARQ
+1486 TLDIESQEELEQEQERQ
-1497 TATTTRD
+1497 KSTTTRD
-1504 QSRQNVTSE
+1504 QSTQNVTSE

-1521 MATSKALAT
+1521 MATTKALAT
-1530 LDPTLNEN
+1530 SDPTLNEN
-1538 YDLKLTLAS
+1538 YDLELTPAS

-1555 SSPFPFENDD
+1555 SSPFPFENDNQTD
-1565 RFEEK
+1565 RFKEK
-1570 STTKDS
+1570 SIPKDS

-1605 DFSIPDYTDRESE
+1605 DFSIPDYTDRDSE

-1630 ESRIGFAE
+1630 ESRIGLAE
-1638 SVEKEKRAIVPLLVV
+1638 SVEKEKRAIVPLVVV
-1653 SSLTFLCLMVL
+1653 STLTFLCLMVL

-1677 AHFYLEDNTSPRVI
+1677 AHFYLDDNTSPRVI

-1696 PILPNSDDVE
+1696 PILPDSDDVE

-1720 HNTNRFTEEFGILK
+1720 HDTNRFTEEFEILK

-1741 NCTVDLGITSDNSNH
+1741 TCTVDLGITSDNSNH
-1756 PDNKNKNRYIN
+1756 PDNKNKNRYVN

-1782 EKDGSHSDYINA
+1782 QKDGRHSDYINA
-1794 NYVDGFNRQK
+1794 NYVDGFNKQK
-1804 AYIAAQGPLKS
+1804 AYIAAQGPMKS

-1870 MAYYTQRHFTVR
+1870 MACYTQRHFTVR

-1929 ARTTEMGP
+1929 ARTTDMGP

-1961 IKNQGSVNIL
+1961 IKNQGSVNVL

-2007 EVAASHIHS
+2007 EVAASHIHA

-2030 RLEKQFKFLS
+2030 HLEKQFKFLS
-2040 QPNAKQCDYSTALK
+2040 QPNAKQCDYSTAMK

-2062 SASLIPVERSRV
+2062 SASLIPMERSRV
-2074 ILPSESGEGTDY
+2074 SLPSVSGEGTDY

-2107 LSNTTKDFWR
+2107 LPNTIKDFWR

-2129 LPDNQSLAEG
+2129 LPDNQSLAED

-2170 EEKLVVQDFILEATQ
+2170 EEKLVVQDFVLEATQ

-2215 LIKEEAVTRDG
+2215 LIKEEAATRDG

-2257 VDVYQVAKMINLMRP
+2257 MDVYQVAKMINLMRP

-2280 YQFLYNAILSLVNT
+2280 YQFLYKAILSLVNT

-2305 NNGTILGDGSN
+2305 NNGTILGDGN
-2316 TAESLE
+2316 NAAESLE

>member
-1 MHGERD
+1 MGY
-7 SSCGFCN
+7 
-14 GVAGVLCCPSLRLI
+14 
-28 HILCQWCCLQTTVIF
+28 
-43 QTAVL
+43 
-48 QATSSK
+48 SK
-54 GGKKRN
+54 
-60 YHRHESS
+60 
-67 IASSRVLG
+67 
-75 IHFSVWKLSFLR
+75 
-87 HFNQVQVLERKNMK
+87 
-101 VPISRS
+101 
-107 FLALCQLFIIC
+107 
-118 EMADVAHGYYR
+118 ADLAHGYYR

-143 ETLNQNSWGKRYPS
+143 ETLNQNNWGKRYPS

-166 NIDEGF
+166 NIDEDF
-172 TQVSVNFQKLKFE
+172 TQVNVNVQKLKFE

-207 LNDDYYVS
+207 LNDDYYIS

-231 WGKCNASSDGSE
+231 WGKCNATSDGSE
-243 HSLEGHKFPLEM
+243 HSLEGHKFPLE
-255 QVFCFEAEKF
+255 
-265 EDIEDAMKDNGRLT
+265 
-279 ALSILF
+279 
-285 EIGLE
+285 IGPE

-297 IINGVNSVSRF
+297 VLNGVDSVSRF

-323 PNSTDKYYIYNGS
+323 PNSTDKYYTYNGS

-381 YLLNNFREL
+381 YLQNNFREL
-390 QYQYTGQVF
+390 QYQYAGQVF

-404 KEEIHT
+404 KEEVHT
-410 SICSSEPQN
+410 SVCSSEPQN

-449 VFYQRLEGEDQTKH
+449 VFYQRLEGEHQTKH

-475 IINDLTDN
+475 IINHLTDN
-483 ASYVVQV
+483 ASYVIQV

-505 LIVDMPLDDPEID
+505 LIVDMPLDDP
-518 PVIDFSD
+518 
-525 TEDATDESEVTNV
+525 
-538 VSEKTETVRP
+538 
-548 TTVAHESEKKTRSN
+548 
-562 NAVTKDYS
+562 
-570 VESYVEVNTKNTPE
+570 
-584 TEETY
+584 
-589 SLASETSATD
+589 
-599 RLAVFYPQTKTVTS
+599 
-613 AAEQD
+613 
-618 ITFTEPG
+618 
-625 EMLEGYDTSTS
+625 
-636 FQHEDDI
+636 
-643 FTDTETGPQATAI
+643 
-656 SPPKFTT
+656 
-663 TSPDANAMPYVME
+663 
-676 VSEDIE
+676 
-682 TPSTHDA
+682 
-689 VGMFPV
+689 V
-695 NLNNTVVTAIYPED
+695 NLNNTVVTDIYSED
-709 VANSASYEISPKTAP
+709 VANSTSYEISPKTTVFEGDTFGNATAP
-724 PVSSDVPSGGEIYY
+724 PVSSDASSGGENRY
-738 SPTRDEDTRHVSTPY
+738 SDTRDEDTRHVTAPY

-762 TSFPKSS
+762 TSFPKGS

-794 GSDVLSQ
+794 GSEVLSQ
-801 TTQPVFNGEISL
+801 TTQPVFNGEIPL

-818 SLLSDIFLHSDP
+818 SPLSDIFLHSDP
-830 ALIDTQMLNQATP
+830 ALFDTQMLNQVTP

-848 PSSLHVTPVFPSV
+848 PSSLHVTPVLPSV

-883 TVDLF
+883 TVDL
-888 LTSIGFSQRDVFQQA
+888 LLSSIGFSQRDVFQQA

-923 FLQPTLTFSSS
+923 FLQPTLAFSSS

-954 ETFSKSKIGSSDSVL
+954 ETFSKSKMGSSDSVL

-975 TKADTLLMPTLT
+975 TKVDTVLMPTLT

-992 RPLQTLPDSPGTS
+992 KPLQTLPDSPGTS
-1005 LLFSDSDWRFLQVTK
+1005 LLFSGSDRRFLQVTK
-1020 SFTSASEHKTAMFSS
+1020 SFTSATEHETAKFYS
-1035 FDSPL
+1035 FDSL
-1040 KSVPL
+1040 VQSIPL

-1050 LTVATPT
+1050 LTVASPT
-1057 FTDRELLVSSAVGSS
+1057 FTGRESLVSYAVGSS

-1077 GQTNHALVYAES
+1077 GQTNHTLVYAES

-1103 KGVTLLQVPVFTS
+1103 KDVTLLQVPAFTS
-1116 ILKLTTPDSTRVL
+1116 VLKLTTPDSTHML
-1129 HTDSRNQIN
+1129 HTDSRTQIN

-1153 LPYSSDT
+1153 FPYSSDT
-1160 ASLMGHVA
+1160 ASQVGHVT

-1175 STANFSDSS
+1175 STGNFSDSS
-1184 PNDASAGPAT
+1184 LNDASAEIDPVIDFNDTEDATDEFEAASDTPVTNAENRTNVVSEKTETVRPTTVASESENKTRPNNAVTKDYSVESYVEVSTRNTPETEETYSLASETSATDRLAVFYPETKTVTSPTEKDITFTEPGKMLEGYDTSTSFQHEDDIFTDAETGPQATTISLPKFTTTSPDANVTPYVTEASEDIETPAT
-1194 LALQP
+1194 QDAVRMFPVNLNN
-1199 MLSLQ
+1199 
-1204 TVFSTSIE
+1204 TVVTDIYSEVVANSTSYEISPKTTDFE
-1212 LLLQGTSVTLSTEE
+1212 GDTFGNAT
-1226 LLQAPIFTLNSKA
+1226 AP
-1239 VLDPVS
+1239 PVS
-1245 TLSSDTVPH
+1245 SEVPSDGEIRYSDTRDEDTRH
-1254 VSDRGLKDSE
+1254 V
-1264 AFLHDASTGVFS
+1264 TTP
-1276 QMYSTVV
+1276 Y
-1283 PDVKYQASTLHATSP
+1283 TS
-1298 PTIGSVPP
+1298 
-1306 APCKCVSSCR
+1306 
-1316 VLIEDPAQNA
+1316 
-1326 AGVTSADGSVWFAL
+1326 
-1340 SDSIIHRQPT
+1340 
-1350 SYQTV
+1350 
-1355 WQHYSTP
+1355 
-1362 GSLLHELPIVS
+1362 
-1373 TPVLSIEDVSVLPT
+1373 
-1387 KYLGT
+1387 
-1392 VSSISSLGKNEVF
+1392 
-1405 SSDVPAPVFP
+1405 
-1415 VSELHLSVDSV
+1415 
-1426 SDTHISITAATANC
+1426 AATANS

-1455 HSVLS
+1455 YSVLS
-1460 ATVSPDIELTPPV
+1460 PTVSPDIESRPPV

-1478 FVSNASSP
+1478 FVSSASSP
-1486 TLELEQEKARQ
+1486 TLDIESQEELEQEQERQ
-1497 TATTTRD
+1497 TSTTTRD
-1504 QSRQNVTSE
+1504 QSSQNVTSE

-1521 MATSKALAT
+1521 TATTKAPATS
-1530 LDPTLNEN
+1530 DPMLNEN
-1538 YDLKLTLAS
+1538 YDLELTLAS

-1555 SSPFPFENDD
+1555 SSPFPFENDNQTD

-1605 DFSIPDYTDRESE
+1605 DFSIPDYTDRDSE
-1618 GTADAEASNSSH
+1618 EASNSSH
-1630 ESRIGFAE
+1630 ESRIGLAE
-1638 SVEKEKRAIVPLLVV
+1638 SVEKEKRAIVPLVVV
-1653 SSLTFLCLMVL
+1653 STLTFLCLMVL

-1677 AHFYLEDNTSPRVI
+1677 AHFYLEDNTSPRVVTI
-1691 TTPST
+1691 PST
-1696 PILPNSDDVE
+1696 PILPDSDDVE

-1720 HNTNRFTEEFGILK
+1720 HDTNRFTEEF
-1734 ELYEEIQ
+1734 EEIQ
-1741 NCTVDLGITSDNSNH
+1741 TCTVDLGITSDNSNH
-1756 PDNKNKNRYIN
+1756 PDNKNKNRYVN
-1767 IVAYDHSRVKLAPLL
+1767 IAAYDHSRVKLASLL
-1782 EKDGSHSDYINA
+1782 EKDGKHSDYINA
-1794 NYVDGFNRQK
+1794 NYVDGFNKQK

-1870 MAYYTQRHFTVR
+1870 MACYTQRHFTVR

-1929 ARTTEMGP
+1929 ARTTDMGP

-1961 IKNQGSVNIL
+1961 IKNQGSVNVL

-2007 EVAASHIHS
+2007 EVAASHIHA

-2022 TPGPSGKT
+2022 TPGPSGKNH
-2030 RLEKQFKFLS
+2030 LEKQFKFLS

-2054 QCNRDKNR
+2054 QCNREKNR
-2062 SASLIPVERSRV
+2062 SASLIPIERSRV
-2074 ILPSESGEGTDY
+2074 SLPSVSGEGTDY
-2086 INASY
+2086 INASS

-2107 LSNTTKDFWR
+2107 LPNTIKDFWR
-2117 MIWDHNAQIIVM
+2117 MIWDRNAQIIVM
-2129 LPDNQSLAEG
+2129 LPDNQSLAED

-2215 LIKEEAVTRDG
+2215 LIKEEVATRDG

-2245 TTLVHQLENENS
+2245 TTVVHQLENENS

-2280 YQFLYNAILSLVNT
+2280 YQFLYKATLSLVNT

-2316 TAESLE
+2316 AAESLE

>member
-1 MHGERD
+1 
-7 SSCGFCN
+7 
-14 GVAGVLCCPSLRLI
+14 
-28 HILCQWCCLQTTVIF
+28 
-43 QTAVL
+43 
-48 QATSSK
+48 
-54 GGKKRN
+54 
-60 YHRHESS
+60 
-67 IASSRVLG
+67 
-75 IHFSVWKLSFLR
+75 
-87 HFNQVQVLERKNMK
+87 MK
-101 VPISRS
+101 VSISRS
-107 FLALCQLFIIC
+107 FLALCQLLIIC

-143 ETLNQNSWGKRYPS
+143 ETLNQNNWGKRYPS
-157 CNSAKQSPI
+157 CNGAMQSPI
-166 NIDEGF
+166 NIEEDF
-172 TQVSVNFQKLKFE
+172 TQVNVNFQKLKFE

-191 SETTYIHNNGK
+191 SETAYIHNNGK

-231 WGKCNASSDGSE
+231 WGRCNASSDGSE

-255 QVFCFEAEKF
+255 QVFCFEEGAF
-265 EDIEDAMKDNGRLT
+265 ENIEDAMKDNGKLT

-297 IINGVNSVSRF
+297 VINGVNSVSRF

-323 PNSTDKYYIYNGS
+323 PNSTDKYYMYNGS

-354 VSISEIQLEMFC
+354 VTISEIQLEMFC

-381 YLLNNFREL
+381 YLQNNFREL
-390 QYQYTGQVF
+390 QYQYRGQVF

-404 KEEIHT
+404 KEEVHASADGRT
-410 SICSSEPQN
+410 NENHYEEFCSSEPQN
-419 VQADPKN
+419 VQADTKN

-475 IINDLTDN
+475 IINDLTHN
-483 ASYVVQV
+483 TSYVIQV
-490 VAVCSNGLYGRHSDQ
+490 VAVCSNAQYGKHSDQ
-505 LIVDMPLDDPEID
+505 LIVDIPLDDPEID
-518 PVIDFSD
+518 PVIDFND
-525 TEDATDESEVTNV
+525 TEDATDEFETTSDTPVTNTENLPNV

-548 TTVAHESEKKTRSN
+548 TTAAYESEKKTRSN
-562 NAVTKDYS
+562 NVVTKDYS
-570 VESYVEVNTKNTPE
+570 VESYVEVSTRNAPE

-589 SLASETSATD
+589 SLTSETSATD

-613 AAEQD
+613 PAEED
-618 ITFTEPG
+618 IPFTEPG

-636 FQHEDDI
+636 FQHEDYI
-643 FTDTETGPQATAI
+643 FTDAETGPQATTI
-656 SPPKFTT
+656 SLPKFTT
-663 TSPDANAMPYVME
+663 TSPDANATPYVTE
-676 VSEDIE
+676 ASEDIE
-682 TPSTHDA
+682 TPSTQDA

-695 NLNNTVVTAIYPED
+695 NLNNTVVTANYSED
-709 VANSASYEISPKTAP
+709 EANYTSYEISPKTTDFDGDTFGNATAP
-724 PVSSDVPSGGEIYY
+724 PVSSEVPSGGEIRY
-738 SPTRDEDTRHVSTPY
+738 SDTRDEDTRYVTTPY
-753 TSGEMVFQG
+753 TSGEIVFQG

-769 LSPTSEVLLYSTSS
+769 LSPTSEVLLYSTSL

-794 GSDVLSQ
+794 ASEVLSQ
-801 TTQPVFNGEISL
+801 TTQPVFNGEIPL

-818 SLLSDIFLHSDP
+818 SPLTDIFLHSDP
-830 ALIDTQMLNQATP
+830 ALFDTQMLNQATP

-848 PSSLHVTPVFPSV
+848 PSSLHVTPVLPSV

-867 TLPSSRDVLSE
+867 TLPSSKDVLSE

-883 TVDLF
+883 TVDLL

-903 TPEADRVPLHAT
+903 TPEADRVLLHAT

-923 FLQPTLTFSSS
+923 FLQPTLAFSSS
-934 MSSAQATLA
+934 LSSAQATLA
-943 LTETSVFDSKT
+943 LTETSVLDSKT
-954 ETFSKSKIGSSDSVL
+954 ETFSKSKMGSSDSVL
-969 SHATSM
+969 SHATSVS
-975 TKADTLLMPTLT
+975 KVDTLLMPTLT
-987 LSSDT
+987 LSSVT
-992 RPLQTLPDSPGTS
+992 LPLQTLPDSPGTS
-1005 LLFSDSDWRFLQVTK
+1005 LLFSDSDRRFLQVTK
-1020 SFTSASEHKTAMFSS
+1020 PFTSATGHETAMFSS
-1035 FDSPL
+1035 FDSPVRSL
-1040 KSVPL
+1040 PL

-1057 FTDRELLVSSAVGSS
+1057 FTERESLVSHAVGSS
-1072 ESQIV
+1072 ESQTV
-1077 GQTNHALVYAES
+1077 GQTNHAES

-1103 KGVTLLQVPVFTS
+1103 KDVTLLRVPAFTS
-1116 ILKLTTPDSTRVL
+1116 VLKLTTPDSTRVL
-1129 HTDSRNQIN
+1129 HTDSRTQMN

-1153 LPYSSDT
+1153 LPYSSGT
-1160 ASLMGHVA
+1160 ASLAGHVT
-1168 ATDALAD
+1168 ATDALA
-1175 STANFSDSS
+1175 NLSDSS
-1184 PNDASAGPAT
+1184 PNDASAGTAT

-1212 LLLQGTSVTLSTEE
+1212 QLLQQTSVTLSTEE

-1239 VLDPVS
+1239 VLDPTS
-1245 TLSSDTVPH
+1245 ALSSDTVPH

-1264 AFLHDASTGVFS
+1264 AFLHDVSTGVFS
-1276 QMYSTVV
+1276 RMHFTVV
-1283 PDVKYQASTLHATSP
+1283 PDVKYQAAKLHTTSP
-1298 PTIGSVPP
+1298 PTPGNVPP
-1306 APCKCVSSCR
+1306 APCKCVSSCH
-1316 VLIEDPAQNA
+1316 VLIEDQAQSA
-1326 AGVTSADGSVWFAL
+1326 TGETSADGSVWFAV

-1350 SYQTV
+1350 SYQTA
-1355 WQHYSTP
+1355 WQHYSAATQLP
-1362 GSLLHELPIVS
+1362 PSSLPYGLPVDS
-1373 TPVLSIEDVSVLPT
+1373 TPVLSFEDVSVLPT

-1392 VSSISSLGKNEVF
+1392 ADSISSLGKNEVF
-1405 SSDVPAPVFP
+1405 PSDVRAPVFP
-1415 VSELHLSVDSV
+1415 VSEFHLSVDSDR
-1426 SDTHISITAATANC
+1426 DTYLSITAATANS
-1440 KSPITLISLATPSYP
+1440 KSPMTLISLATPSYP

-1460 ATVSPDIELTPPV
+1460 PTVNPDIELRPPV

-1478 FVSNASSP
+1478 FVSSASSP
-1486 TLELEQEKARQ
+1486 TLDKDSQEELEQEQARQ
-1497 TATTTRD
+1497 TSTTTRD
-1504 QSRQNVTSE
+1504 QSSQNVTSG
-1513 LITRSYAK
+1513 LITRPYAK
-1521 MATSKALAT
+1521 TTTGKALAT
-1530 LDPTLNEN
+1530 SDPTLTEN
-1538 YDLKLTLAS
+1538 YDLKLTPAS
-1547 DTLYGKQH
+1547 DTPYGKQH
-1555 SSPFPFENDD
+1555 SSSFPFENDNQTD

-1605 DFSIPDYTDRESE
+1605 DFSIPDYTDRDSE
-1618 GTADAEASNSSH
+1618 EASNSSH
-1630 ESRIGFAE
+1630 ESRIGLAE
-1638 SVEKEKRAIVPLLVV
+1638 SVEKEKRAIFPLVV
-1653 SSLTFLCLMVL
+1653 VSTLTFLCLMVL
-1664 VGILIYWRKCFQT
+1664 VGILLYWRKCFQT
-1677 AHFYLEDNTSPRVI
+1677 AHFYLEDNTSPKVI

-1696 PILPNSDDVE
+1696 PILPVSDDVE

-1720 HNTNRFTEEFGILK
+1720 HNTNRFTEEFEILK

-1741 NCTVDLGITSDNSNH
+1741 TCTVDLGITSDNSNH
-1756 PDNKNKNRYIN
+1756 PNNKNKNRYVN
-1767 IVAYDHSRVKLAPLL
+1767 IVAYDHSRVKLAPL

-1794 NYVDGFNRQK
+1794 NYVDGFNKQK

-1858 GCFLVSVKSTKA
+1858 GCFLVTVKSTKA
-1870 MAYYTQRHFTVR
+1870 MACYTQRHFTVR

-1929 ARTTEMGP
+1929 ARTTDMGP

-1961 IKNQGSVNIL
+1961 IKNQGSVNVL

-2007 EVAASHIHS
+2007 EVAASHIHA

-2040 QPNAKQCDYSTALK
+2040 QPNVKECDYSTALK

-2062 SASLIPVERSRV
+2062 SASLIPLERSRV
-2074 ILPSESGEGTDY
+2074 SLPSVSGEGTDY
-2086 INASY
+2086 INASS

-2096 QSSEFIITQQP
+2096 QSTEFIITQQP
-2107 LSNTTKDFWR
+2107 LPNTTKDFWR

-2129 LPDNQSLAEG
+2129 LPDNLAED
-2139 ECVYWPSK
+2139 ECVYWPGK

-2155 FTVTLI
+2155 FTVTLV

-2170 EEKLVVQDFILEATQ
+2170 EEELVVQDFILEATQ

-2201 NPDSPMSK
+2201 DPDSPMSK

-2280 YQFLYNAILSLVNT
+2280 YQFLYKAILSLVDT

-2316 TAESLE
+2316 ATESLE

>member
-1 MHGERD
+1 
-7 SSCGFCN
+7 
-14 GVAGVLCCPSLRLI
+14 
-28 HILCQWCCLQTTVIF
+28 
-43 QTAVL
+43 
-48 QATSSK
+48 
-54 GGKKRN
+54 
-60 YHRHESS
+60 
-67 IASSRVLG
+67 
-75 IHFSVWKLSFLR
+75 
-87 HFNQVQVLERKNMK
+87 MK
-101 VPISRS
+101 VLISSS

-118 EMADVAHGYYR
+118 EMADLAHGYYR

-143 ETLNQNSWGKRYPS
+143 ETLNQNNWGKRYPS

-166 NIDEGF
+166 NIDEDF
-172 TQVSVNFQKLKFE
+172 TQVNVNFQKLKFE

-215 GGGLKTR
+215 GGSLKTR

-255 QVFCFEAEKF
+255 QVFCFEADTF
-265 EDIEDAMKDNGRLT
+265 ENIEDAMKDNGRLT

-297 IINGVNSVSRF
+297 VINGVNSVSRF

-323 PNSTDKYYIYNGS
+323 PNSTDKYYTYNGS

-381 YLLNNFREL
+381 YLQNNFREL

-404 KEEIHT
+404 KEEVHT
-410 SICSSEPQN
+410 SVCSSEPQN
-419 VQADPKN
+419 VQAEPKN

-440 YDSFIERYA
+440 YESFIERYA
-449 VFYQRLEGEDQTKH
+449 VFYQRLEGEHQTKH
-463 EHLTDGDQDMGA
+463 EHLTDGDQDMGV
-475 IINDLTDN
+475 IINDLMDN
-483 ASYVVQV
+483 ASYVIQV

-505 LIVDMPLDDPEID
+505 MIVDMPVDDPEID
-518 PVIDFSD
+518 PVIDFND
-525 TEDATDESEVTNV
+525 TEDATDESEATNV

-548 TTVAHESEKKTRSN
+548 TTVAYESEKKTRSN

-570 VESYVEVNTKNTPE
+570 VESYVEVNTRNAPE

-599 RLAVFYPQTKTVTS
+599 RLAVFYPETKTVTS
-613 AAEQD
+613 PAEKD

-625 EMLEGYDTSTS
+625 KMLEGYDTSTS
-636 FQHEDDI
+636 FQYEDEF
-643 FTDTETGPQATAI
+643 FTDAETGPQATTI

-663 TSPDANAMPYVME
+663 TSPDTNVTPYVTE
-676 VSEDIE
+676 ASEDIE
-682 TPSTHDA
+682 TPATQDA

-695 NLNNTVVTAIYPED
+695 NLNNTVVTDIYSED
-709 VANSASYEISPKTAP
+709 VANSTSYEISPKTTDFEGDTFVNTTAP
-724 PVSSDVPSGGEIYY
+724 PVSSDVSTGGEIRY
-738 SPTRDEDTRHVSTPY
+738 SDTRDEDTRHVTAPY

-762 TSFPKSS
+762 TSFPKGS

-783 GPGVQQPSTSA
+783 GPGVQQPTASA
-794 GSDVLSQ
+794 GSEVLSQ
-801 TTQPVFNGEISL
+801 TTQPVFN
-813 QTTSG
+813 
-818 SLLSDIFLHSDP
+818 
-830 ALIDTQMLNQATP
+830 
-843 VASDY
+843 
-848 PSSLHVTPVFPSV
+848 
-861 DLLLQP
+861 
-867 TLPSSRDVLSE
+867 
-878 SHTAP
+878 
-883 TVDLF
+883 
-888 LTSIGFSQRDVFQQA
+888 
-903 TPEADRVPLHAT
+903 
-915 LMLSDGDL
+915 
-923 FLQPTLTFSSS
+923 
-934 MSSAQATLA
+934 
-943 LTETSVFDSKT
+943 
-954 ETFSKSKIGSSDSVL
+954 
-969 SHATSM
+969 
-975 TKADTLLMPTLT
+975 
-987 LSSDT
+987 
-992 RPLQTLPDSPGTS
+992 
-1005 LLFSDSDWRFLQVTK
+1005 
-1020 SFTSASEHKTAMFSS
+1020 
-1035 FDSPL
+1035 
-1040 KSVPL
+1040 
-1045 SSDVT
+1045 
-1050 LTVATPT
+1050 
-1057 FTDRELLVSSAVGSS
+1057 
-1072 ESQIV
+1072 
-1077 GQTNHALVYAES
+1077 
-1089 VLTGD
+1089 
-1094 MFSQLPHAS
+1094 
-1103 KGVTLLQVPVFTS
+1103 
-1116 ILKLTTPDSTRVL
+1116 
-1129 HTDSRNQIN
+1129 
-1138 PSHYSSTPFLLQDTL
+1138 
-1153 LPYSSDT
+1153 
-1160 ASLMGHVA
+1160 
-1168 ATDALAD
+1168 
-1175 STANFSDSS
+1175 
-1184 PNDASAGPAT
+1184 
-1194 LALQP
+1194 
-1199 MLSLQ
+1199 
-1204 TVFSTSIE
+1204 
-1212 LLLQGTSVTLSTEE
+1212 
-1226 LLQAPIFTLNSKA
+1226 
-1239 VLDPVS
+1239 
-1245 TLSSDTVPH
+1245 
-1254 VSDRGLKDSE
+1254 
-1264 AFLHDASTGVFS
+1264 
-1276 QMYSTVV
+1276 
-1283 PDVKYQASTLHATSP
+1283 
-1298 PTIGSVPP
+1298 
-1306 APCKCVSSCR
+1306 
-1316 VLIEDPAQNA
+1316 
-1326 AGVTSADGSVWFAL
+1326 
-1340 SDSIIHRQPT
+1340 
-1350 SYQTV
+1350 
-1355 WQHYSTP
+1355 
-1362 GSLLHELPIVS
+1362 
-1373 TPVLSIEDVSVLPT
+1373 
-1387 KYLGT
+1387 
-1392 VSSISSLGKNEVF
+1392 
-1405 SSDVPAPVFP
+1405 
-1415 VSELHLSVDSV
+1415 
-1426 SDTHISITAATANC
+1426 
-1440 KSPITLISLATPSYP
+1440 
-1455 HSVLS
+1455 
-1460 ATVSPDIELTPPV
+1460 
-1473 TEDDQ
+1473 
-1478 FVSNASSP
+1478 
-1486 TLELEQEKARQ
+1486 
-1497 TATTTRD
+1497 
-1504 QSRQNVTSE
+1504 
-1513 LITRSYAK
+1513 
-1521 MATSKALAT
+1521 
-1530 LDPTLNEN
+1530 
-1538 YDLKLTLAS
+1538 
-1547 DTLYGKQH
+1547 
-1555 SSPFPFENDD
+1555 
-1565 RFEEK
+1565 
-1570 STTKDS
+1570 
-1576 TTWTL
+1576 
-1581 GNTDEESGSGQ
+1581 
-1592 GTSESLNDNETSS
+1592 
-1605 DFSIPDYTDRESE
+1605 
-1618 GTADAEASNSSH
+1618 EASNSSH
-1630 ESRIGFAE
+1630 ESRIGLAE
-1638 SVEKEKRAIVPLLVV
+1638 SVEKEKRAIVPLVVV
-1653 SSLTFLCLMVL
+1653 STLTFLCLMVL

-1677 AHFYLEDNTSPRVI
+1677 AHFYLDDNTSPRVI

-1696 PILPNSDDVE
+1696 PILPDSDDVE

-1720 HNTNRFTEEFGILK
+1720 HDTNRFTEEFEILK

-1741 NCTVDLGITSDNSNH
+1741 TCTVDLGITSDNSNH
-1756 PDNKNKNRYIN
+1756 PDNKNKNRYVN

-1782 EKDGSHSDYINA
+1782 QKDGRHSDYINA
-1794 NYVDGFNRQK
+1794 NYVDGFNKQK
-1804 AYIAAQGPLKS
+1804 AYIAAQGPMKS

-1870 MAYYTQRHFTVR
+1870 MACYTQRHFTVR

-1929 ARTTEMGP
+1929 ARTTDMGP

-1961 IKNQGSVNIL
+1961 IKNQGSVNVL

-2007 EVAASHIHS
+2007 EVAASHIHA

-2030 RLEKQFKFLS
+2030 HLEKQFKFLS
-2040 QPNAKQCDYSTALK
+2040 QPNAKQCDYSTAMK

-2062 SASLIPVERSRV
+2062 SASLIPMERSRV
-2074 ILPSESGEGTDY
+2074 SLPSVSGEGTDY

-2107 LSNTTKDFWR
+2107 LPNTIKDFWR

-2129 LPDNQSLAEG
+2129 LPDNQSLAED

-2170 EEKLVVQDFILEATQ
+2170 EEKLVVQDFVLEATQ

-2215 LIKEEAVTRDG
+2215 LIKEEAATRDG

-2257 VDVYQVAKMINLMRP
+2257 MDVYQVAKMINLMRP

-2280 YQFLYNAILSLVNT
+2280 YQFLYKAILSLVNT

-2305 NNGTILGDGSN
+2305 NNGTILGDGN
-2316 TAESLE
+2316 NAAESLE